1 MGRNTWAKTVLPQ
14 EIIRAKRDG
23 AELAPDAIAAFV
35 AGLVDGA
42 VTEGQAAAFA
52 MAVVWRGMTDA
63 ETVALTLAM
72 RDSGTVLDWRA
83 LGETRPVVDKHST
96 GGIGDKTSL
105 ILAPLLAACGCAVP
119 MVSGRGLGH
128 TGGTLDKMDAIPGYV
143 SQPNRE
149 RLVAVVGECGF
160 AIVGATDDLAPA
172 DRRLY
177 AIRDV
182 TATVESLPLIT
193 ASILSKKLAEGAQSL
208 VFDVKVGSGAFL
220 PSEAAARELANNLT
234 RVLAGAGVAATAL
247 LTAMD
252 QALGRN
258 VGNALEVTECVTALT
273 GGAFDP
279 RLRTVTMALTEA
291 ALRQAGLDPGLAER
305 RLADGAAAGYF
316 ERCVAALGG
325 PANVLAHPFAA
336 APIVRAFYADRAGV
350 VAKIDA
356 RGVGLAVIELGGGR
370 TRPQDAIDH
379 RVGFTEVAGLGEPVG
394 PDRPLCVIHAAT
406 EDAFDR
412 ATARLRSA
420 FRVGDSPGP
429 ILATL
434 V

>member
-1 MGRNTWAKTVLPQ
+1 MLPQ

-23 AELAPDAIAAFV
+23 AELPPDAIAAFV

-128 TGGTLDKMDAIPGYV
+128 TGGTLDKMDSIPGYI
-143 SQPNRE
+143 SQPDRE
-149 RLVAVVGECGF
+149 RFVRTVRDCGF
-160 AIVGATDDLAPA
+160 AIVGATDNLAPA

-220 PSEAAARELANNLT
+220 PSEVAARELAASLT
-234 RVLAGAGVAATAL
+234 RVSAGAGVPATAL

-258 VGNALEVTECVTALT
+258 VGNPLEVAECVTALT
-273 GGAFDP
+273 GGAFDA
-279 RLRTVTMALTEA
+279 RLRAVTMALTEA
-291 ALRQAGLDPGLAER
+291 ALRQAGLDPAMAEQK
-305 RLADGAAAGYF
+305 LADGSAADFFARG
-316 ERCVAALGG
+316 VAALGG
-325 PANVLAHPFAA
+325 PADVLRHRFAP
-336 APIVRAFYADRAGV
+336 APIVRALHADRAGM
-350 VAKIDA
+350 VAQIDA
-356 RGVGLAVIELGGGR
+356 RAVGLAVIELGGGR
-370 TRPQDAIDH
+370 TRPQDTIDH
-379 RVGFTEVAGLGEPVG
+379 RVGLTEVAGLGESVG
-394 PDRPLCVIHAAT
+394 LDRPLCVVHAAT
-406 EDAFDR
+406 EDGFDR
-412 ATARLRSA
+412 AVARLRTA
-420 FRVGDSPGP
+420 FRVGDKPGP
-429 ILATL
+429 VLATL
-434 V
+434 L

>member
-1 MGRNTWAKTVLPQ
+1 MLPQ
-14 EIIRAKRDG
+14 ETIRAKRDG
-23 AELAPDAIAAFV
+23 AELSPDAIAAFV

-52 MAVVWRGMTDA
+52 MAVVWRGMTEA

-105 ILAPLLAACGCAVP
+105 VIAPLLAACGCAVP

-128 TGGTLDKMDAIPGYV
+128 TGGTLDKMDAIPGYA
-143 SQPNRE
+143 SQPDRE
-149 RLVAVVGECGF
+149 RFVAVVRECGF

-220 PSEAAARELANNLT
+220 PSEGTARELASSLT
-234 RVLAGAGVAATAL
+234 RVSAGAGVPATAL

-252 QALGRN
+252 QALGRS
-258 VGNALEVTECVTALT
+258 VGNALEVAECVAALT
-273 GGAFDP
+273 GGAFDC
-279 RLRTVTMALTEA
+279 RLRAVTMALTEA

-305 RLADGAAAGYF
+305 RFADGSAAELLRRG
-316 ERCVAALGG
+316 VAALGG
-325 PANVLAHPFAA
+325 PKDVLAYRFEP
-336 APIVRAFYADRAGV
+336 APLVRAVHPDRTGL
-350 VAKIDA
+350 VAAIDA
-356 RGVGLAVIELGGGR
+356 RAVGLAVVELGGGR
-370 TRPQDAIDH
+370 TRPQDRIDH
-379 RVGFTEVAGLGEPVG
+379 RVGLTEVAGTGEPVG
-394 PDRPLCVIHAAT
+394 PDRPLCVVHAAT
-406 EDAFDR
+406 ERDYDR
-412 ATARLRSA
+412 AAARLRTA
-420 FRVGDSPGP
+420 FATADKPGSRP
-429 ILATL
+429 ATL
-434 V
+434 FQAAG